1 MVGVKAVY
9 ETPLDIFFVTELV
22 GGGML
27 EWVVWW
33 CLMFP
38 AVAAAADWLCAG
50 WWRREIVVAMSL
62 VFFLGGVGCDTLIAH
77 YPMTDAMVVHT
88 MARRAV

>member
-38 AVAAAADWLCAG
+38 PWQRLRIGFVSACGAG
-50 WWRREIVVAMSL
+50 KLWWQCHS
-62 VFFLGGVGCDTLIAH
+62 FFFWGV
-77 YPMTDAMVVHT
+77 
-88 MARRAV
+88 